1 MIQLR
6 IHQWELTYQ
15 VALSPPV
22 AALIDGPG
30 RLASALVS
38 QLEDFDLGLSDV
50 SVDDGD
56 GSLDDKG
63 LSCELLEKFDASIL
77 LRADRFEIHFFSM
90 EATEDEKATELIRGT
105 WQVLN
110 SISPQINATSHSLLS
125 EWKIRNILSGVDWK
139 WYLYRDIEPR
149 VPALDLLRGVF
160 IAERPDHLQHSRRV
174 LHESHSEVA
183 LMATC
188 MDRDGAIF
196 LQVPIPLCPGAI
208 HRQEP
213 QRVFLEDEPNG
224 YLDRAAGA
232 PADDGYGDLAALL
245 ERLSKSILSH
255 RVHSRLHH
263 NASHTPAGPRFEAD
277 RMRATPIL
285 AAKLPNR
292 TFRFTGDRRCA
303 CRRQERRRFGFPS
316 QNRESQAM

>member
-1 MIQLR
+1 
-6 IHQWELTYQ
+6 
-15 VALSPPV
+15 V
-22 AALIDGPG
+22 
-30 RLASALVS
+30 
-38 QLEDFDLGLSDV
+38 EDQ
-50 SVDDGD
+50 
-56 GSLDDKG
+56 
-63 LSCELLEKFDASIL
+63 E
-77 LRADRFEIHFFSM
+77 H
-90 EATEDEKATELIRGT
+90 
-105 WQVLN
+105 
-110 SISPQINATSHSLLS
+110 
-125 EWKIRNILSGVDWK
+125 LSGVDWK
-139 WYLYRDIEPR
+139 WYLYRDIEPP
-149 VPALDLLRGVF
+149 VPALNLLRGVF
-160 IAERPDHLQHSRRV
+160 IAERSDHLKHSRRV

-183 LMATC
+183 LMAAC

-263 NASHTPAGPRFEAD
+263 SASHTPAGPRFEAD

-292 TFRFTGDRRCA
+292 TFRLTGDRRCA
-303 CRRQERRRFGFPS
+303 CRRQERRRFGSPS
-316 QNRESQAM
+316 KNRDSQAMQAARPLLRRSQEQRYRKAGLQLAIDSLVVSADWAPGELLFYAVALNLNQLSMEGRNPCATILWLAFQTG